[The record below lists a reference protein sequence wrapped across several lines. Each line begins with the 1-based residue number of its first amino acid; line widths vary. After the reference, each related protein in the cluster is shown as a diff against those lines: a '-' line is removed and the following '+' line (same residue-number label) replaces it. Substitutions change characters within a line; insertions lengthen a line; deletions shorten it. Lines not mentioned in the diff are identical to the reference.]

1 MAYPYASD
9 RDELLS
15 RLRKIEGQIRGIQR
29 MVEGDTYCVDILT
42 QISAVT
48 SGMEKVGLK
57 LLRDH
62 LKGCVADAIRA
73 KGKDPKNTDSVDE
86 KVDEVVKVVERFLQT

>member
-29 MVEGDTYCVDILT
+29 MVEDDTYCVDILT
-42 QISAVT
+42 QISAVVA
-48 SGMEKVGLK
+48 GMEKVGLK

-62 LKGCVADAIRA
+62 MRGCVADAIKA
-73 KGKDPKNTDSVDE
+73 KGPGDVDK
-86 KVDEVVKVVERFLQT
+86 KVDEVVKVVERFLQS